1 MTPSQ
6 LALIADSVGVG
17 SDTWIVRAY
26 GESGGVGV
34 ALEAVVGRR
43 GDRTRVLSF
52 DRLSGGQ
59 VPEWWNWPVVSE
71 DAASAASA
79 PEAVP

>member
-6 LALIADSVGVG
+6 LAMIADYIGVG

-34 ALEAVVGRR
+34 ALEAVIGRR
-43 GDRTRVLSF
+43 SDRTRLLSF
-52 DRLSGGQ
+52 DRITGSR
-59 VPEWWNWPVVSE
+59 VPEWWDWADPVE
-71 DAASAASA
+71 NGGAAL
-79 PEAVP
+79 EVVP